1 MHTHIRWLALSAFIG
16 GGLLLPVSA
25 SRAQAAQATTTK
37 TTTSGAADASRS
49 VDAAAATPEHSAPRT
64 TFAAPSALAP
74 FKAGDRFFNVDATG
88 ALQVRDGEH
97 GVPRV
102 LLPGGSFSVLAPA
115 PNGRYIAYAVP
126 VPGSAAGAVATQIR
140 IRDVQ
145 TGRDLPDV
153 LHRAR
158 ISPAPWSHDNKG
170 FLYIREDS
178 AGGRE
183 RVYYHGVGRAEAKD
197 ALILSQFDHPEW
209 RYAARVSDD
218 GHYAVFTIS
227 YPADSHTR
235 IYFIDLAD
243 PGKPNFG
250 APVVKLAQAF
260 DARYEFVDNAG
271 SYFFLQTDR
280 GAPLG
285 RILLANTDAIRE
297 ARWPSLIPESA
308 DTLLYA
314 RTAGDEYLIAVYR
327 SATGASVA
335 RVYGPQDP
343 SVLRAEI
350 RERMDSLRKSREKND
365 DRRSTR
371 GMGPRGFMDNGPAI
385 RLEPRA
391 DLPIPA
397 GAGIVALNSVADDQQ
412 LFYTVRLSDGTMQ
425 SFMYDVK
432 KARAERYPAA
442 SASSAAPV
450 NPSTSY

>member
-1 MHTHIRWLALSAFIG
+1 MHTHIRWLALSALICG
-16 GGLLLPVSA
+16 YLPVSA
-25 SRAQAAQATTTK
+25 SHAQTTT
-37 TTTSGAADASRS
+37 TGGIANLARSAAVSS
-49 VDAAAATPEHSAPRT
+49 AAAGA
-64 TFAAPSALAP
+64 AAPSVLAP
-74 FKAGDRFFNVDATG
+74 FKAGDLFFNMDASGT
-88 ALQVRDGEH
+88 LQVRDGER
-97 GVPRV
+97 GAPRV
-102 LLPGGSFSVLAPA
+102 LLPPGTFSVVAPS
-115 PNGRYIAYAVP
+115 PNGRYLAYAVP
-126 VPGSAAGAVATQIR
+126 IATSGVNAGTSIGTNTGATEIR
-140 IRDVQ
+140 IRNVQ

-170 FLYIREDS
+170 FLYVREDS

-183 RVYYHGVGRAEAKD
+183 RVYYHGLGRAEAKD

-243 PGKPNFG
+243 AGKPNFG

-297 ARWPSLIPESA
+297 ARWPSLIPESG

-327 SATGASVA
+327 SAPGRSVA

-343 SVLRAEI
+343 AILRAEI
-350 RERMDSLRKSREKND
+350 RQRIDSLKKAREKDD

-385 RLEPRA
+385 RLDLRA
-391 DLPIPA
+391 ELPIPA
-397 GAGIVALNSVADDQQ
+397 GADIVALNSVADDQQ

-432 KARAERYPAA
+432 KSRNERYPTTAV
-442 SASSAAPV
+442 SSAAAVSPASPAS
-450 NPSTSY
+450 PSNSY

>member
-1 MHTHIRWLALSAFIG
+1 MHTHIRWLALSALIG
-16 GGLLLPVSA
+16 GYLPMSA
-25 SRAQAAQATTTK
+25 SHAQATTTGGVANPARSA
-37 TTTSGAADASRS
+37 TAS
-49 VDAAAATPEHSAPRT
+49 SAPAASV
-64 TFAAPSALAP
+64 AAPSVLAP
-74 FKAGDRFFNVDATG
+74 FKAGDRFFNMDASGT
-88 ALQVRDGEH
+88 LQVREGER
-97 GVPRV
+97 GAPRV
-102 LLPGGSFSVLAPA
+102 LLPSGSFSVVAPA
-115 PNGRYIAYAVP
+115 PNGRYLAYAVP
-126 VPGSAAGAVATQIR
+126 AATSGTNSGATEIR
-140 IRDVQ
+140 IRDVH
-145 TGRDLPDV
+145 TGQDLPDV

-170 FLYIREDS
+170 FLYVREDTV
-178 AGGRE
+178 GGRE
-183 RVYYHGVGRAEAKD
+183 RVYYHGLGRAEAKD

-243 PGKPNFG
+243 AGKPNFG

-297 ARWPSLIPESA
+297 ARWPSLIPESR

-327 SATGASVA
+327 SAPGMSVA
-335 RVYGPQDP
+335 RVYGPEDP
-343 SVLRAEI
+343 SILRAEI
-350 RERMDSLRKSREKND
+350 RQRIDSLKKAREKED

-391 DLPIPA
+391 EIPIPA
-397 GAGIVALNSVADDQQ
+397 GADIVALNSVADDQQ

-425 SFMYDVK
+425 SFVYDVK
-432 KARAERYPAA
+432 KSRNERYPGTA
-442 SASSAAPV
+442 ASSAAGFDPASAAS
-450 NPSTSY
+450 PSNSF